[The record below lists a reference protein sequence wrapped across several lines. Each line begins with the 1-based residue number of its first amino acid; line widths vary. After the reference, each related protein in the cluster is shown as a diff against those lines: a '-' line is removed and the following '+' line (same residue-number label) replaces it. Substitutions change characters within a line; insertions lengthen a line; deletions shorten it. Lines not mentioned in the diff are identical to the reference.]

1 MRKLFRV
8 EIGVFVWAL
17 AFAVFFFG
25 SLSLSINL
33 DYRIVDVLLANPDSY
48 SAYVQDA
55 LLYLILPAA
64 IAFAFMIVAL
74 AKEVKSPT
82 GVLEAFWLPITVFGF
97 VFFLLSL
104 LSLRTTYYYY
114 QYNVSWIRSYA
125 SYTDIMPLIQTVYTT
140 VMMGYVVWV
149 LGGFLLMLSPIFKI
163 ILNRRADLPSPRA

>member
-17 AFAVFFFG
+17 AFAVSFFG

-55 LLYLILPAA
+55 LLYLILPVA
-64 IAFAFMIVAL
+64 IAFAFTIVAL
-74 AKEVKSPT
+74 AKEMKSPT
-82 GVLEAFWLPITVFGF
+82 GVLEAYWLPITVFGF

-104 LSLRTTYYYY
+104 LGLRTTYYYY
-114 QYNVSWIRSYA
+114 QYNVSWTRS
-125 SYTDIMPLIQTVYTT
+125 SDIMPLIQTVYTT
-140 VMMGYVVWV
+140 VMVGYVVWV